1 MSKALQ
7 NLRLIVQDD
16 PNNLFVRL
24 DAQAIIDL
32 TGDSIRRDFL
42 PLSISIADRII
53 YTSWNGG
60 LIQTDGM

>member
-7 NLRLIVQDD
+7 NLHLIVQDD

-24 DAQAIIDL
+24 DAQAIMDL
-32 TGDSIRRDFL
+32 TGDGIRRDFL
-42 PLSISIADRII
+42 PLAISISDRII
-53 YTSWNGG
+53 YASWNGG